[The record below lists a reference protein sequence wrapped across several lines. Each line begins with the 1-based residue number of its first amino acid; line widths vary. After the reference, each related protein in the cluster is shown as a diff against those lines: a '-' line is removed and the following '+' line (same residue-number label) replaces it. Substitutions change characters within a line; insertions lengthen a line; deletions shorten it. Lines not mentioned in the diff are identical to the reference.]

1 MLLEAEETVCPRRA
15 SARGSEKRRRSIGAL
30 LDTLLQ
36 LYMSLHSYT
45 ELRGGALPPLH
56 PPVDTILIMYRDW
69 YLLVANIRCT
79 VIFFTFRAWFVV
91 LTITSQVC

>member
-36 LYMSLHSYT
+36 LYMSLHSYP

-56 PPVDTILIMYRDW
+56 PPVDIPTQNMWVWDI
-69 YLLVANIRCT
+69 C
-79 VIFFTFRAWFVV
+79 VV
-91 LTITSQVC
+91 DLS